1 MSERLLKVP
10 YDLYLAIL
18 KRAANKGR
26 VWSIEARDILQKAVE
41 TAEGEQ

>member
-41 TAEGEQ
+41 AEQA

>member
-10 YDLYLAIL
+10 YDLYLELL

-26 VWSIEARDILQKAVE
+26 VWSVEAREILQKAVS
-41 TAEGEQ
+41 EGAQ